1 MFSAGYNICTSH
13 IATLF
18 KETLRYIK
26 LVLVKRHCAPVL
38 NITTKNGV
46 IAPKTEVIYSRTTFH
61 TYMKADDKIYLAY
74 FESKKPE
81 LYFNELKELTGLSDS
96 SLANTLKQLVNQ
108 NILKMIK
115 TKSNTF
121 YKIQNRKL
129 FSLKFSEIA
138 ISKFDSLNRG
148 VKIPLQNLL
157 KLVSRDI
164 YSIVLFGSTSR
175 KQEKKGSDIDILIIL
190 NNQYDFSKIKKEIDS
205 TSNYPLNIF
214 SCTKEDFEKKRD
226 HIILQAKKT
235 GFPIKGEQYFYE
247 VQLDET
253 LRIL

>member
-1 MFSAGYNICTSH
+1 
-13 IATLF
+13 
-18 KETLRYIK
+18 
-26 LVLVKRHCAPVL
+26 
-38 NITTKNGV
+38 
-46 IAPKTEVIYSRTTFH
+46 
-61 TYMKADDKIYLAY
+61 MKADKKVYLAF

-96 SLANTLKQLVNQ
+96 SLANILKQLVAKNVLQ
-108 NILKMIK
+108 MNK

-138 ISKFDSLNRG
+138 ISRFESLNRG
-148 VKIPLQNLL
+148 VKIPLQNFL
-157 KLVSRDI
+157 KLISGNI
-164 YSIVLFGSTSR
+164 NCIILFGSAS
-175 KQEKKGSDIDILIIL
+175 KKKEKKGSDIDILMVTNENI
-190 NNQYDFSKIKKEIDS
+190 NFSKLKKEINA

-214 SCTKEDFEKKRD
+214 SCSREEFEKRRD
-226 HIILQAKKT
+226 NVIYQAKKT

-253 LRIL
+253 LRVF